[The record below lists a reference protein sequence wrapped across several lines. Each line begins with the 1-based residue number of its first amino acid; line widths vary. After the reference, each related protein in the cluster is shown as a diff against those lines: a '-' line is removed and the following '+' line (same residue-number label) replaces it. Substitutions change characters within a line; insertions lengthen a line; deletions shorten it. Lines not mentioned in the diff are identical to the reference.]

1 MRASRLVRT
10 LSCLLLA
17 GTLVHAH
24 AASPTRTSQK
34 KQLESE
40 RSDLQQKLK
49 ELKTDINKTESAK
62 GRASDALEDSE
73 QAISEANRSLQDLKT
88 EQNQTTGKLVQLKEQ
103 HSRLSLKVEKQ
114 KGQLTDFLRRQYIH
128 GASDRV
134 KLLLSGD
141 NPNRINREL
150 QYMGYISQTQAK
162 LITSLHV
169 SLEAIDKNTLEA
181 QEAKDD
187 LDDIAQEEREHKIAL
202 EDEKKRRANLLAQLA
217 DKLYAQKKEASNLQK
232 NEQRLSNLVV
242 RLEQIIE
249 EQLRNAQAK
258 AAQAEK
264 QRLEKLAVEKIRREK
279 LAKKSTKPEIIP
291 NPNAIDADEAPS
303 KVITKVEQTPLPGAN
318 EGREFSRMKGRLRLP
333 LKGELIARF
342 GSKRGD
348 GPSWKGLFIKAVE
361 GTEIKAV
368 AAGTVVFA
376 DWLRGFGNM
385 IIVDHGAQYLS
396 LYSNNQAVLKHAGDA
411 VKTGDVIANAG
422 NSGGNEESGL
432 YFEMRYQGKVFD
444 PMSWVEK

>member
-1 MRASRLVRT
+1 
-10 LSCLLLA
+10 
-17 GTLVHAH
+17 
-24 AASPTRTSQK
+24 
-34 KQLESE
+34 
-40 RSDLQQKLK
+40 
-49 ELKTDINKTESAK
+49 
-62 GRASDALEDSE
+62 
-73 QAISEANRSLQDLKT
+73 
-88 EQNQTTGKLVQLKEQ
+88 
-103 HSRLSLKVEKQ
+103 
-114 KGQLTDFLRRQYIH
+114 
-128 GASDRV
+128 
-134 KLLLSGD
+134 
-141 NPNRINREL
+141 
-150 QYMGYISQTQAK
+150 MGYISQTQAK

-217 DKLYAQKKEASNLQK
+217 DKLYAQKKEAGNLQK